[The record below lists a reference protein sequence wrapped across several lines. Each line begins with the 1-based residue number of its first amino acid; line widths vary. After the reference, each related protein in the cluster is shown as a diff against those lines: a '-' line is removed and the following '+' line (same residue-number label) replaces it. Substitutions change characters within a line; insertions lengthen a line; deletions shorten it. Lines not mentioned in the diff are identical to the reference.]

1 MLEITE
7 SELES
12 RCGIGK
18 IEGVPVR
25 FFVITSDCESGD
37 IIEAEVTE
45 SEFLEFEGDISYERH
60 TVFANG
66 VSQICLTK
74 SAY

>member
-1 MLEITE
+1 MLEITK

-12 RCGIGK
+12 RCEIGK

-25 FFVITSDCESGD
+25 FFVITSDCESGE
-37 IIEAEVTE
+37 IIDAEVTE
-45 SEFLEFEGDISYERH
+45 SEFLEFDGAISYERH
-60 TVFANG
+60 TVFTNG

-74 SAY
+74 SDY